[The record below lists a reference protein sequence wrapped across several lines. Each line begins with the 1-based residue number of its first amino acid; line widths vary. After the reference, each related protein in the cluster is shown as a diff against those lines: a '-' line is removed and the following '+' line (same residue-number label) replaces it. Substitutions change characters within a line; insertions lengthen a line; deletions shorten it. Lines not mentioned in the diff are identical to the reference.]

1 MKKCSHK
8 EVMPMREWNVMK
20 KAPRIDGMKVATRR
34 QENSKFNQP
43 MQTIYYKKIKQD

>member
-43 MQTIYYKKIKQD
+43 VMVHYYKKKDQ